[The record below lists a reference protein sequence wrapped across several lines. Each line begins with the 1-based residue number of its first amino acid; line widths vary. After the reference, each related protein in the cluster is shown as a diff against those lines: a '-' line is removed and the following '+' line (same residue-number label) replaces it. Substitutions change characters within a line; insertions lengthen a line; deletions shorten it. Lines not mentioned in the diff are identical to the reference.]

1 MFRIDYKSGLPIY
14 EQIYRNVV
22 RLAYAG
28 AFEENGQLPSVRM
41 VAEEL
46 GINPNTVQKAYALL
60 ERDGIIHSLP
70 GKGSFLAD
78 RQDTIKKQREEALRK
93 VSKAALEALEYGAS
107 QEEITKAAQVQGNQE
122 RSDTL

>member
-28 AFEENGQLPSVRM
+28 AFEENGQLPSVRL
-41 VAEEL
+41 VAQEL

-70 GKGSFLAD
+70 GKGSFLTD
-78 RQDTIKKQREEALRK
+78 RQDTVKKQKEEALLR
-93 VSKAALEALEYGAS
+93 VRKAALEALEYGAS
-107 QEEITKAAQVQGNQE
+107 QEEIHQAAQAEGYQKG
-122 RSDTL
+122 SDAL

>member
-107 QEEITKAAQVQGNQE
+107 QEEITKAAQVQDNQE
-122 RSDTL
+122 GSDTL